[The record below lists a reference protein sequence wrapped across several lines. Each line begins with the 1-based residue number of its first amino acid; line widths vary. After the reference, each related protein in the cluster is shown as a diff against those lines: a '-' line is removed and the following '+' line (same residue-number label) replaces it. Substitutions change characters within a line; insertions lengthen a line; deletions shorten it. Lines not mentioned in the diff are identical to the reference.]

1 MYYSTLKNNYKMSEE
16 KALLAAQILE
26 RLTKFRRIFK
36 ILAESREIPEIV
48 FRCKDINFKET
59 TLHINGEDAGLKSI
73 FVEFNKDAISNH
85 IIRLEKELEN
95 L

>member
-1 MYYSTLKNNYKMSEE
+1 M
-16 KALLAAQILE
+16 LAAHILE

-85 IIRLEKELEN
+85 IFRLEEELEN

>member
-1 MYYSTLKNNYKMSEE
+1 MSEE

-36 ILAESREIPEIV
+36 ILVESREIPEIV
-48 FRCKDINFKET
+48 FRCKDINFRET

-85 IIRLEKELEN
+85 IIRLEEELAD

>member
-26 RLTKFRRIFK
+26 RLTKFRRIFT
-36 ILAESREIPEIV
+36 ILVESIEIPEIV
-48 FRCKDINFKET
+48 FKCKDINFRES
-59 TLHINGEDAGLKSI
+59 TLHINGDDPGLKSI
-73 FVEFNKDAISNH
+73 FVEFNKDAIANH
-85 IIRLEKELEN
+85 IIKLEKELEN

>member
-1 MYYSTLKNNYKMSEE
+1 MKNNYKMSEE

-36 ILAESREIPEIV
+36 ILVESREIPEIV
-48 FRCKDINFKET
+48 FRCKDINFRET

-85 IIRLEKELEN
+85 IIRLEEELAD

>member
-1 MYYSTLKNNYKMSEE
+1 MSEE

-36 ILAESREIPEIV
+36 ILVESREIPEIIIKA
-48 FRCKDINFKET
+48 KDISFKES
-59 TLHINGEDAGLKSI
+59 TLHINGDDPGFKSI
-73 FVEFNKDAISNH
+73 FVEFNKDAIANH
-85 IIRLEKELEN
+85 IIKLEKELEN

>member
-1 MYYSTLKNNYKMSEE
+1 MKNNYKMSEE

-26 RLTKFRRIFK
+26 RLTKLRRIYK
-36 ILAESREIPEIV
+36 ILVESREIPEITIKA
-48 FRCKDINFKET
+48 KDISFKES
-59 TLHINGEDAGLKSI
+59 TLHINGDDPGFKSI
-73 FVEFNKDAISNH
+73 FVEFNKDAIANH

>member
-1 MYYSTLKNNYKMSEE
+1 MSEE

-26 RLTKFRRIFK
+26 RLTKFRRIFT
-36 ILAESREIPEIV
+36 ILVESIEIPEIV
-48 FRCKDINFKET
+48 FKCKDINFRES
-59 TLHINGEDAGLKSI
+59 TLHINGDDPGLKSI
-73 FVEFNKDAISNH
+73 FVEFNKDAIANH

>member
-26 RLTKFRRIFK
+26 RLTKFRRIFT
-36 ILAESREIPEIV
+36 ILVESIEIPEIV
-48 FRCKDINFKET
+48 FKCKDINFRES
-59 TLHINGEDAGLKSI
+59 TLHINGDDPGLKSI
-73 FVEFNKDAISNH
+73 FVEFNKDAIANH

>member
-1 MYYSTLKNNYKMSEE
+1 MSEE

-48 FRCKDINFKET
+48 FKCKDINFRET
-59 TLHINGEDAGLKSI
+59 TLNINGEDAGLKSI
-73 FVEFNKDAISNH
+73 FVEFNKDAIANH
-85 IIRLEKELEN
+85 ITRLEKELEN

>member
-1 MYYSTLKNNYKMSEE
+1 MSEE

-26 RLTKFRRIFK
+26 RLTKFRHIFK
-36 ILAESREIPEIV
+36 ILVESREITEIT

-59 TLHINGEDAGLKSI
+59 TLNISGENKSI
-73 FVEFNKDAISNH
+73 FVEFNKDAISYH
-85 IIRLEKELEN
+85 INKLEEELEN